1 MNANNVIKKEDTN
14 SGIEWS
20 VLNMEIWNRFKE
32 SKQRLDTLVLQ
43 IRTHVIIL
51 NVEKLEANINKTI
64 KLYKYREI
72 KNNLLLDFD
81 ADGELELDKSHLA
94 EALSTTD
101 DHGFEWS
108 EEMEHALSTL
118 TDKQRKVINLM
129 FVEKYTQS
137 EVARKFGITS
147 AGVKKHYDIAIK
159 NLKAVLSEKNRKK
172 IEKNKK
178 FLGAGLKN
186 RPFFLPVI

>member
-72 KNNLLLDFD
+72 KNDFN
-81 ADGELELDKSHLA
+81 
-94 EALSTTD
+94 
-101 DHGFEWS
+101 
-108 EEMEHALSTL
+108 
-118 TDKQRKVINLM
+118 I
-129 FVEKYTQS
+129 
-137 EVARKFGITS
+137 
-147 AGVKKHYDIAIK
+147 
-159 NLKAVLSEKNRKK
+159 
-172 IEKNKK
+172 
-178 FLGAGLKN
+178 
-186 RPFFLPVI
+186 

>member
-1 MNANNVIKKEDTN
+1 
-14 SGIEWS
+14 
-20 VLNMEIWNRFKE
+20 MEIRNRFKE

-72 KNNLLLDFD
+72 KNNLSLDFD
-81 ADGELELDKSHLA
+81 ADGELEVDKSHLA

-118 TDKQRKVINLM
+118 TDKQRKVINP
-129 FVEKYTQS
+129 VSYTHL
-137 EVARKFGITS
+137 T
-147 AGVKKHYDIAIK
+147 
-159 NLKAVLSEKNRKK
+159 
-172 IEKNKK
+172 
-178 FLGAGLKN
+178 
-186 RPFFLPVI
+186 LPTICSV